1 MFLQA
6 VSECRA
12 GCENL
17 LEKLVCIR
25 VIAVVLGCRFAMP
38 VSILNRFR
46 PVVIFIAFAV
56 LGAFTVLG
64 LGDRSVWG
72 QERGPQGG
80 PPDQGPT
87 QEEIR
92 LALEVGVPDDPAEVV
107 AVVGQSRIL
116 AGDLLPRVDARL
128 KEIVSR
134 ASQPPSDV
142 EIRYIQSV
150 IFRSLLNQSIQ
161 LKILRESFLLSQ
173 VATQTADKR
182 RDAEKRLQTR
192 AIQMFQE
199 SELPRLFK
207 KYKVFTVHEV
217 DQKLRETGGSYEAT
231 RLDFIDQ
238 MLAHLYRSEAIPR
251 DPEVAMIE
259 IRNYYDDNIE
269 RYRVKSQARWEQLT
283 ASLEKSGGRDQA
295 IALITEMGREAY
307 FGGSMQAVAK
317 LKSHEPFAARGG
329 VHDWTAR
336 GSLASTKLDEQIFTL
351 PIGVMSEVIEDE
363 VGMHI
368 VRVLERR
375 PAGVKSISELQDEIR
390 EKLKQEKIEAAIK
403 KVTSEMT
410 LRVAVWSIYHEDIPG
425 ALPLADTQL
434 ARSRPDASK

>member
-1 MFLQA
+1 M
-6 VSECRA
+6 C
-12 GCENL
+12 
-17 LEKLVCIR
+17 
-25 VIAVVLGCRFAMP
+25 
-38 VSILNRFR
+38 VSILNRLALIIVFL
-46 PVVIFIAFAV
+46 AFAAS
-56 LGAFTVLG
+56 GRD
-64 LGDRSVWG
+64 DRWARG
-72 QERGPQGG
+72 QGPGGGG
-80 PPDQGPT
+80 PPGDQGPS

-92 LALEVGVPDDPAEVV
+92 KALEIGVPDDPAAVV

-116 AGDLLPRVDARL
+116 AGDLVPRVDARL

-134 ASQPPSDV
+134 AKQPPSDM
-142 EIRYIQSV
+142 ELQYIRSV

-182 RDAEKRLQTR
+182 RDAERRLESR

-207 KYKVFTVHEV
+207 KYKVFTVSEV
-217 DQKLRETGGSYEAT
+217 DQKLRESGGSYEST

-251 DPEVAMIE
+251 DPEIALVE
-259 IRNYYDDNIE
+259 IRNYYDDNIQN
-269 RYRVKSQARWEQLT
+269 YQFKAQARWEQLT
-283 ASLEKSGGRDQA
+283 ATFEKSGGRDQA
-295 IALITEMGREAY
+295 IAMITEMGREAY

-336 GSLASTKLDEQIFTL
+336 GSLASTKLDDQIFTL
-351 PIGVMSEVIEDE
+351 PLGVMSEVIEDE

-368 VRVLERR
+368 VRVLERK
-375 PAGVKSISELQDEIR
+375 PAGVKPISELQDEIR

-425 ALPLADTQL
+425 ALPLSETQL

>member
-1 MFLQA
+1 MK
-6 VSECRA
+6 R
-12 GCENL
+12 
-17 LEKLVCIR
+17 
-25 VIAVVLGCRFAMP
+25 
-38 VSILNRFR
+38 
-46 PVVIFIAFAV
+46 
-56 LGAFTVLG
+56 
-64 LGDRSVWG
+64 
-72 QERGPQGG
+72 
-80 PPDQGPT
+80 
-87 QEEIR
+87 
-92 LALEVGVPDDPAEVV
+92 ALEVGVPEDPAEVV
-107 AVVGQSRIL
+107 AVIGQSRIL
-116 AGDLLPRVDARL
+116 AGDLVPRVDARL
-128 KEIVSR
+128 MEIVSR
-134 ASQPPSDV
+134 AKQPPSDM
-142 EIRYIQSV
+142 EIQYIRSV

-173 VATQTADKR
+173 VATQTSDKR
-182 RDAEKRLQTR
+182 RDAERKLESR

-207 KYKVFTVHEV
+207 RYNVFTVSEV
-217 DQKLRETGGSYEAT
+217 DQKLRETGGSYEST

-251 DPEVAMIE
+251 DPAIALVE
-259 IRNYYDDNIE
+259 IRNYYDDNIDQ
-269 RYRVKSQARWEQLT
+269 YRVKAQARWEQLT
-283 ASLEKSGGRDQA
+283 ASLEKSGGREQA
-295 IALITEMGREAY
+295 IELITAMGREAY

-317 LKSHEPFAARGG
+317 LKSHEPFAGRGG

-336 GSLASTKLDEQIFTL
+336 GSLASTKLDEQIFSL

-368 VRVLERR
+368 VRVLERK
-375 PAGVKSISELQDEIR
+375 PAGVKSISELQEDIR

>member
-1 MFLQA
+1 MSRRTRKQLQKFDS
-6 VSECRA
+6 VRF
-12 GCENL
+12 
-17 LEKLVCIR
+17 
-25 VIAVVLGCRFAMP
+25 IAVVLGCRFAMS
-38 VSILNRFR
+38 VSTLYRKCL
-46 PVVIFIAFAV
+46 VVIFLAFFAGV
-56 LGAFTVLG
+56 LV
-64 LGDRSVWG
+64 DRSAWS
-72 QERGPQGG
+72 QGPQRGG
-80 PPDQGPT
+80 PPGDQGPT
-87 QEEIR
+87 QEEIKR
-92 LALEVGVPDDPAEVV
+92 ALEVGVPEDPAEVV
-107 AVVGQSRIL
+107 AVIGQSRIL
-116 AGDLLPRVDARL
+116 AGDLVPRVDARL
-128 KEIVSR
+128 MEIVSR
-134 ASQPPSDV
+134 AKQPPSDM
-142 EIRYIQSV
+142 EIQYIRSV

-173 VATQTADKR
+173 VATQTSDKR
-182 RDAEKRLQTR
+182 RDAERKLESR

-207 KYKVFTVHEV
+207 RYNVFTVSEV
-217 DQKLRETGGSYEAT
+217 DQKLRETGGSYEST

-251 DPEVAMIE
+251 DPAIALVE
-259 IRNYYDDNIE
+259 IRNYYDDNIDQ
-269 RYRVKSQARWEQLT
+269 YRVKAQARWEQLT
-283 ASLEKSGGRDQA
+283 ASLEKSGGREQA
-295 IALITEMGREAY
+295 IELITAMGREAY

-317 LKSHEPFAARGG
+317 LKSHEPFAGRGG

-336 GSLASTKLDEQIFTL
+336 GSLASTKLDEQIFSL

-368 VRVLERR
+368 VRVLERK
-375 PAGVKSISELQDEIR
+375 PAGVKSISELQEDIR

>member
-6 VSECRA
+6 SGECRA
-12 GCENL
+12 GHGNSCE
-17 LEKLVCIR
+17 KFDSVR
-25 VIAVVLGCRFAMP
+25 FIAVVLGCRFAMS
-38 VSILNRFR
+38 VSILYRLC
-46 PVVIFIAFAV
+46 PVVILLV
-56 LGAFTVLG
+56 LAALG
-64 LGDRSVWG
+64 QGTRSAWS
-72 QERGPQGG
+72 QGPGPDG
-80 PPDQGPT
+80 PPSNQGPSE
-87 QEEIR
+87 EEIR
-92 LALEVGVPDDPAEVV
+92 QSLEIGVPDDPAAVV

-116 AGDLLPRVDARL
+116 AGDLVPRVDARL

-134 ASQPPSDV
+134 AKQPPSDM
-142 EIRYIQSV
+142 EIQYIRSV

-182 RDAEKRLQTR
+182 RDAEKRLESR

-207 KYKVFTVHEV
+207 KYKVFTVSEV
-217 DQKLRETGGSYEAT
+217 DQKLRENGGSYEST

-251 DPEVAMIE
+251 DPEIAIVE
-259 IRNYYDDNIE
+259 IRNYYDDNIQQ
-269 RYRVKSQARWEQLT
+269 YQVKAQARWEQLT

-329 VHDWTAR
+329 VHVWTAR
-336 GSLASTKLDEQIFTL
+336 GSLASTNLDDQIFTL

-368 VRVLERR
+368 VRVLERK
-375 PAGVKSISELQDEIR
+375 PAGVKPISELQDEIR
-390 EKLKQEKIEAAIK
+390 EKLKQDKIEAAIK

-434 ARSRPDASK
+434 ARSRPDDSK